1 MEERLADL
9 HDGIHKGW
17 YRAQP
22 SRRTYIPKADGK
34 QRPLGIAA
42 LEDKIVQQA
51 VVTVLNQIYE
61 EDFLGFSYGY
71 RPGRKQHDA
80 LDALA
85 VGLKRKRVNWVLEFD
100 VRGFFDNVS
109 HEWMIRFVEHRIA
122 NQRIIRLIQKWLKA
136 GTLEGG
142 EWIEPEA
149 GTPQGAVASPL
160 LANLCLQSCVRSL
173 GKTVATKNGA
183 RGHDSSPL
191 RR

>member
-1 MEERLADL
+1 M
-9 HDGIHKGW
+9 
-17 YRAQP
+17 
-22 SRRTYIPKADGK
+22 
-34 QRPLGIAA
+34 
-42 LEDKIVQQA
+42 
-51 VVTVLNQIYE
+51 VTVLNQIYE

-122 NQRIIRLIQKWLKA
+122 DQRIIRLIQKWLKA

-160 LANLCLQSCVRSL
+160 LANLYLHHAFDLWVKRWRR
-173 GKTVATKNGA
+173 KNGA